1 MTQEAAR
8 LKVRKRLLED
18 FDYYSKNA
26 LQIRTKDGE
35 IKPLKFNEAQRRLVE
50 IIKAQEQAEGKVRII
65 VLKARQ
71 MGLST
76 AIGAYGY
83 FKVSQHKAQQGIV
96 VTHHADST
104 KALFDMTKRYHD
116 NCPPGLQPHT
126 KYSSRRELKFDK
138 LDSGYTVATAGG
150 DAIGRSQTFTFAHLS
165 ELAFWPKSSAQDNF
179 NGLDQ
184 AIPNSKGTAIFIE
197 STANGVSG
205 AFYDMWQAAVSGENG
220 YIPVFLPWFIQDEY
234 REPVPEGFQ
243 RTPDEED
250 LVAQFGLDDE
260 QLMFRRRKI
269 SANGIDLF
277 RQEYPSTPD
286 EAFLTTGRPVFDS
299 QQIAELLADIPQS
312 KQDPCPNALYRMS
325 VQQTADGSYELQKD
339 PRGELFVY
347 RELDRGD
354 PDSGRPPDT
363 YYIGADVAMGVRG
376 GDYSVAQIL
385 DSKKRQVAVWRGH
398 IHPDFFANVLETL
411 GHYYNFAR
419 IVVESNNHGIL
430 TCTRLGKDLGYPNF
444 YTETVYDKVED
455 KETINL
461 GFRTT
466 AKSKPLIIDQLRA
479 TMREQELLPVDRT
492 TLRELQTYIVNDSGN
507 MEAEEGCFDDT
518 VMSLALANHI
528 HEGVFTPVE
537 STDEFYIEA
546 I

>member
-1 MTQEAAR
+1 MTPKEAAR

-18 FDYYSKNA
+18 FDYYAANA
-26 LQIRTKDGE
+26 LRIRTKAGD
-35 IKPLKFNEAQRRLVE
+35 IVPLRFNEAQKRLVAIME
-50 IIKAQEQAEGKVRII
+50 AQLKAEGKIRII

-83 FKVSQHKAQQGIV
+83 FAVSQRKAQQGIV

-116 NCPPGLQPHT
+116 NCPEALKPST
-126 KYSSRRELKFDK
+126 KYSSRKELKFNK

-150 DAIGRSQTFTFAHLS
+150 EAIGRSQTFTFAHLS
-165 ELAFWPKSSAQDNF
+165 ELAFWPKSSAKENF

-184 AIPNSKGTAIFIE
+184 AIPNAKDTAIFIE

-205 AFYDMWQAAVSGENG
+205 IFYDMWQGAIKGENG

-234 REPVPEGFQ
+234 REPVPEGFI

-250 LVAQFGLDDE
+250 LVEKFGLDDE
-260 QLMFRRRKI
+260 QLMFRRKKI

-277 RQEYPSTPD
+277 KQEYPSTPD
-286 EAFLTTGRPVFDS
+286 EAFLTTGRPVFNS
-299 QQIAELLADIPQS
+299 EQLADLLTTAP
-312 KQDPCPNALYRMS
+312 DPLYLMS
-325 VQQTADGSYELQKD
+325 VQPTADGHELQKD
-339 PRGELFVY
+339 PRGELSVY
-347 RELDRGD
+347 RELD
-354 PDSGRPPDT
+354 PAET

-376 GDYSVAQIL
+376 GDYSVAQVL

-398 IHPDFFANVLETL
+398 IHPDYFAKVLETL
-411 GHYYNFAR
+411 GHYYGMAR
-419 IVVESNNHGIL
+419 IIVESNNHGIL
-430 TCTRLGKDLGYPNF
+430 TCTRLGKDFGYPNF

-455 KETINL
+455 KETITL
-461 GFRTT
+461 GFRTSV
-466 AKSKPLIIDQLRA
+466 KSKPLIIDQLRA
-479 TMREQELLPVDRT
+479 TMRDDEAEIYDST
-492 TLRELQTYIVNDSGN
+492 TLREMQTYIVNDSGN
-507 MEAEEGCFDDT
+507 MEAEEGCHDDT
-518 VMSLALANHI
+518 VMSLALCNHI
-528 HEGVFTPVE
+528 HEGVFTPVV

>member
-1 MTQEAAR
+1 MSDQTAAR

-18 FDYYSKNA
+18 FGYYAANA
-26 LQIRTKDGE
+26 LRIRTKQGD
-35 IKPLKFNEAQRRLVE
+35 IVQLRFNEAQKRLVALME
-50 IIKAQEQAEGKVRII
+50 AQLAQEGKIRLI

-83 FKVSQHKAQQGIV
+83 FAVSQRKAQQGIV

-116 NCPPGLQPHT
+116 NCPEALKPST
-126 KYSSRRELKFDK
+126 KYSSRKELKFNK

-150 DAIGRSQTFTFAHLS
+150 EAIGRSQTFTFAHLS
-165 ELAFWPKSSAQDNF
+165 ELAFWPKTSAKENF
-179 NGLDQ
+179 NGLTQ
-184 AIPNSKGTAIFIE
+184 AIPNAPGTAIFIE

-205 AFYDMWQAAVSGENG
+205 QFYDMWQAAMKGENG
-220 YIPVFLPWFIQDEY
+220 YIPVFLPWFIQAEY
-234 REPVPEGFQ
+234 REPVPEGFI
-243 RTPDEED
+243 RTPDEDD
-250 LVAQFGLDDE
+250 LVAKFGLDDE

-269 SANGIDLF
+269 SESGIDLF
-277 RQEYPSTPD
+277 KQEYPSTPD

-299 QQIAELLADIPQS
+299 QQLAELLSDVPE
-312 KQDPCPNALYRMS
+312 PLYKMS
-325 VQQTADGSYELQKD
+325 VQPTADGHEVQKD
-339 PRGELFVY
+339 PRGELLVY
-347 RELDRGD
+347 RELD
-354 PDSGRPPDT
+354 PKDT

-398 IHPDFFANVLETL
+398 IHPDYFATVLATL
-411 GHYYNFAR
+411 GYHYGTAKV
-419 IVVESNNHGIL
+419 IVESNNHGIL
-430 TCTRLGKDLGYPNF
+430 TCTRLGKDLAYPNF

-466 AKSKPLIIDQLRA
+466 SKSKPLVIDQLRA
-479 TMREQELLPVDRT
+479 TMRDKEADLYDRT
-492 TLRELQTYIVNDSGN
+492 TLREMQTYIVNDSGN
-507 MEAEEGCFDDT
+507 MEAEEGCHDDT
-518 VMSLALANHI
+518 VVALALANHI
-528 HEGVFTPVE
+528 HEGVFTPIV
-537 STDEFYIEA
+537 STDDFYIEA